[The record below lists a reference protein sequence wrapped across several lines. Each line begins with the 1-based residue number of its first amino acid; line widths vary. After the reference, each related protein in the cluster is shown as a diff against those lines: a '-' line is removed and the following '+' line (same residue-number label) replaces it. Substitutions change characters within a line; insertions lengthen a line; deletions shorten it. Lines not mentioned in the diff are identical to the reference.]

1 MFSLAYPGVFFSPVC
16 HGCQTG
22 GALWLPFYVSPSPNV
37 DWFFFFFFFFYPRT
51 LSPFLVFLSLF
62 LSLSLFLPLSF
73 YLSRLRP
80 VTFPIQNAVG
90 GSLAFEACIRFIRIL
105 KFFRHCNW
113 RFAAAGRRRCREP
126 FSLLFST
133 SYTRC
138 MRASSSYSCVHSHI
152 ILSQM
157 LRKLSK
163 SIRAC

>member
-1 MFSLAYPGVFFSPVC
+1 MFSLAYPEIFFSPVY
-16 HGCQTG
+16 HDCQTKS
-22 GALWLPFYVSPSPNV
+22 ALWLPFYVSPSPNV
-37 DWFFFFFFFFYPRT
+37 NWFFFFFFLPSNSFSLPCLPFS
-51 LSPFLVFLSLF
+51 LS

-80 VTFPIQNAVG
+80 VAFPIQNAVG

>member
-1 MFSLAYPGVFFSPVC
+1 M
-16 HGCQTG
+16 
-22 GALWLPFYVSPSPNV
+22 SPSPNV
-37 DWFFFFFFFFYPRT
+37 DWFFFFFFST
-51 LSPFLVFLSLF
+51 LELFLPSLSSFLSF
-62 LSLSLFLPLSF
+62 SLSLFLPLSF

-90 GSLAFEACIRFIRIL
+90 GSLAFEACIRFIHIL